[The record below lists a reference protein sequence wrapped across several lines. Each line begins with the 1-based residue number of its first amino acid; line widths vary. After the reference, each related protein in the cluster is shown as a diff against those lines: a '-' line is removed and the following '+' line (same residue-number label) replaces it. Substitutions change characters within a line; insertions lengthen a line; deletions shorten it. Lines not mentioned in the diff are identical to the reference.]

1 VPFGLVFGAIF
12 FVASAIWSVAGRP
25 LGSGPAV
32 RLLALGIAWLGIALA
47 AGLVLRQRWARWAGA
62 AFALLL
68 SFAGAVLVS
77 ARGDSMDLVLFFGSV
92 ATLFLLLSPP
102 TGNPRRGLDPG
113 ARPWKRTGRILGWTT
128 LGAIAVFVAVAVA
141 AVRRL
146 PATVPHDEP
155 AAGTERPEAIPVRLE
170 WLDFGPGLERA
181 KATGKPV
188 FVDFYATWCGPCKMM
203 ERETFRD
210 AEVAGKLSEIVAVR
224 VDSEGT
230 EPRSG
235 PPGADIADRFNVR
248 GYPTLVV
255 LDSAGHEV
263 ARESGFMPPGEFSA
277 WLGRAVEK
285 AAARTNKRA

>member
-1 VPFGLVFGAIF
+1 VPFGLVFGAFF
-12 FVASAIWSVAGRP
+12 FVASAIWSVAGLP
-25 LGSGPAV
+25 PGPGAV
-32 RLLALGIAWLGIALA
+32 ARLLALGIAWIGIALA

-68 SFAGAVLVS
+68 SFVGAVLVS
-77 ARGDSMDLVLFFGSV
+77 VRGGSMDFVLFFGSV
-92 ATLFLLLSPP
+92 ATIVLLLSPP

-113 ARPWKRTGRILGWTT
+113 ARPWKRTGRVLGWVS

-146 PATVPHDEP
+146 PATAPHEEP
-155 AAGTERPEAIPVRLE
+155 AAATERPEAIPARLE

-210 AEVAGKLSEIVAVR
+210 AEVERKLSEIVAVR

-230 EPRSG
+230 EPLSG
-235 PPGADIADRFNVR
+235 PPGADIANRFNVR

-255 LDSAGHEV
+255 LDAAGHEV
-263 ARESGFMPPGEFSA
+263 ARETGFIPPDEFAA
-277 WLGRAVEK
+277 WLSRAVEK

>member
-1 VPFGLVFGAIF
+1 MPFGLVFGAIF
-12 FVASAIWSVAGRP
+12 FVASAIWSVAGLP
-25 LGSGPAV
+25 QGLGAAA
-32 RLLALGIAWLGIALA
+32 RLLALGLAWIGIALA

-77 ARGDSMDLVLFFGSV
+77 ARGGAMDFVLFFGSV
-92 ATLFLLLSPP
+92 ATLVLLVSPP
-102 TGNPRRGLDPG
+102 TGNPRRGLNAD
-113 ARPWKRTGRILGWTT
+113 ARPWKRSGRVLGWLT

-146 PATVPHDEP
+146 PATVPREEP
-155 AAGTERPEAIPVRLE
+155 GAGTERPEATPARLE

-188 FVDFYATWCGPCKMM
+188 FVDFYAAWCGPCKMM

-210 AEVAGKLSEIVAVR
+210 AEVARKLSEIVSVR

-230 EPRSG
+230 KPRSG
-235 PPGADIADRFNVR
+235 PSGADIADRFNVR

-255 LDSAGHEV
+255 LDAAGHEV
-263 ARESGFMPPGEFSA
+263 ARARGFMPPDEFAA
-277 WLGRAVEK
+277 WLARAVEK
-285 AAARTNKRA
+285 AAARTRTRA